1 MFQKKFVF
9 ILTLFIISCSQKSHT
24 EKEPLNTNQPISA
37 STLDAVVKKEQ
48 DKDNFYEVKK
58 GDTLFSLG
66 KSLKVD
72 HKKIAA
78 WNTIKAPFT
87 IEVGQILRI
96 NNLFSVDDYR
106 QTVKNQPPI
115 KSLDVHKKEEH
126 KQPKHLLQRSQMVAD
141 ILKANPKL
149 EIARAVWQASSAKI
163 KQQGALKDPMLS
175 YNMAPLT
182 VGNNETDYVQQVQ
195 LSQHLPWP
203 GKLAL
208 QSDAASLKAKSDD
221 EKVNLVRLELITL
234 AKKLYGNWLFVHQ
247 EHLIH
252 HDNVQLLKH
261 VNKIAK
267 IRYRVGKAS
276 QQEVLQSELEL
287 RLIDQHELMLTQNKI
302 GVLAHINTLLSRPVE
317 TPLPLAQAL
326 PQPTAIKSLKFLQ
339 QKGLEDHPKIKALSA
354 EIRSLE
360 HKKENASLAV
370 LPDFTVKAGYSTL
383 MDNTDKHFTVGVA
396 FNLPLN
402 LSKYQAI
409 EDEATAHLK
418 QARWK
423 KQDQVQELAELIQLY
438 YSQVNKYQ
446 QTLKLYQ
453 QKILPLAKQNKL
465 AALADYQAGYG
476 GFLILIRAEKDWH
489 RSRLK
494 AMQTLIDY
502 HENLALLEYAVGV
515 FKLSKERG
523 L

>member
-1 MFQKKFVF
+1 
-9 ILTLFIISCSQKSHT
+9 
-24 EKEPLNTNQPISA
+24 
-37 STLDAVVKKEQ
+37 
-48 DKDNFYEVKK
+48 
-58 GDTLFSLG
+58 
-66 KSLKVD
+66 
-72 HKKIAA
+72 
-78 WNTIKAPFT
+78 
-87 IEVGQILRI
+87 
-96 NNLFSVDDYR
+96 
-106 QTVKNQPPI
+106 
-115 KSLDVHKKEEH
+115 
-126 KQPKHLLQRSQMVAD
+126 
-141 ILKANPKL
+141 
-149 EIARAVWQASSAKI
+149 
-163 KQQGALKDPMLS
+163 
-175 YNMAPLT
+175 
-182 VGNNETDYVQQVQ
+182 
-195 LSQHLPWP
+195 
-203 GKLAL
+203 
-208 QSDAASLKAKSDD
+208 
-221 EKVNLVRLELITL
+221 
-234 AKKLYGNWLFVHQ
+234 
-247 EHLIH
+247 
-252 HDNVQLLKH
+252 
-261 VNKIAK
+261 
-267 IRYRVGKAS
+267 
-276 QQEVLQSELEL
+276 
-287 RLIDQHELMLTQNKI
+287 MLTQNKI
-302 GVLAHINTLLSRPVE
+302 GVLAHINTLLSRPVD

-396 FNLPLN
+396 LNLPLN